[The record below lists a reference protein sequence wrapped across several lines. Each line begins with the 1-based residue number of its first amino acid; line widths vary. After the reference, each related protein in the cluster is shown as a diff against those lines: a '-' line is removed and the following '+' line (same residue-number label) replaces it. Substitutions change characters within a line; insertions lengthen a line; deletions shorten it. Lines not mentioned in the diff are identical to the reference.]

1 MLASQIHI
9 DRLRLRHLRL
19 LELIDRHQSL
29 RAVAETLNLTQPAV
43 SQMVKDLEF
52 AFGIALV
59 DRSVKGALLTDAGRH
74 ALQRARTGLATFD
87 HLADELLAEPP
98 TLIRIGTNPAV
109 TYQLLPE
116 ALRELGLAQS
126 GLRFTVVAG
135 MVDDMMRGLLDGRF
149 DCYVGRATWDHL
161 PQSMAELITATPL
174 IETELTLACSADHP
188 LAGREAID
196 PADLLDWPWVLPAPD
211 TNNRMSL
218 EAGFRNCGLTPP
230 RPTVEM
236 SADPNA
242 LMALALRGEVLT
254 CVPRMALRGFG
265 SSGLLVPV
273 NVPRLRLLPVLTS
286 FLTLAEN
293 DALPP
298 LRMLKEAFVRA
309 VRQAGATRNQ
319 LPLV

>member
-1 MLASQIHI
+1 MATERTGSVVDTTSMSPRHG
-9 DRLRLRHLRL
+9 RLRRH
-19 LELIDRHQSL
+19 SG
-29 RAVAETLNLTQPAV
+29 VAHV
-43 SQMVKDLEF
+43 F
-52 AFGIALV
+52 RWIALGMATV
-59 DRSVKGALLTDAGRH
+59 LVAVVGASAVGLVSLSAVIQSQRVAADREHR
-74 ALQRARTGLATFD
+74 
-87 HLADELLAEPP
+87 
-98 TLIRIGTNPAV
+98 
-109 TYQLLPE
+109 
-116 ALRELGLAQS
+116 
-126 GLRFTVVAG
+126 
-135 MVDDMMRGLLDGRF
+135 
-149 DCYVGRATWDHL
+149 
-161 PQSMAELITATPL
+161 MAELITATPL